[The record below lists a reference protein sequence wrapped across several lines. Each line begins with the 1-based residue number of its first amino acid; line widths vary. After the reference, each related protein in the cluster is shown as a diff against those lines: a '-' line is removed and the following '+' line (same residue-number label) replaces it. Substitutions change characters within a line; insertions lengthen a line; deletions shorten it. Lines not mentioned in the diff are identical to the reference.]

1 MMLNCYAMEE
11 GAFALLQKALNLEPD
26 IGAERAASILIFNLN
41 RPEMQVQ
48 NGTARIF
55 IHGTLEN
62 EASFFSGT
70 SYQEIQ
76 GEIALA
82 LEDDDVKDIVL
93 DIDSP
98 GGAVAGFIKTAQILR
113 DARAEKPIKAEITGA
128 AMSAAYGIA
137 AQANE
142 IIAMDPTTA
151 IGSIGVMARS
161 FVFEDLAFAR
171 SEKAPLKARQLNEP
185 EGQESVQSF
194 LNDAHAQFVAEIVEG
209 RKLAQPDITAEMV
222 NEKFGRGGIKTARDG
237 IAFGMVDS
245 VDPTIGESSS
255 IAEANNQTIKN
266 SPSLREKKNEGIPA
280 KPKGKVMD
288 LNTLKAEHPDVF
300 RAAVDIG
307 RAEGQETGAKEE
319 RDRVTAHL
327 EMGEASGDTTAAVE
341 FIKGGNALME
351 SSVQSR
357 YMAASIKTSTRA
369 ASEEESPEALGNGNT
384 PETNTGE
391 ASEADVKALAAD
403 IAANVNLA

>member
-1 MMLNCYAMEE
+1 MLNVYAMEE
-11 GAFALLQKALNLEPD
+11 RALSLLEKAYALEPE
-26 IGAERAASILIFNLN
+26 IGATRAASILIFNRG

-48 NGTARIF
+48 NGTARIAV
-55 IHGTLEN
+55 HGMLEN

-76 GEIALA
+76 GEIAQA
-82 LEDDDVKDIVL
+82 LKDDDVKDIVL

-98 GGAVAGFIKTAQILR
+98 GGTLSGFIQTAKILR
-113 DARAEKPIKAEITGA
+113 DARAEKPIKAEISGA

-142 IIAMDPTTA
+142 IVAMDPTA
-151 IGSIGVMARS
+151 VVGSIGVMVRS
-161 FVFEDLAFAR
+161 FVFEDMAFAR

-185 EGQESVQSF
+185 EGQEAVQGF
-194 LNDAHAQFVAEIVEG
+194 LNDSHAQFVSEIVEG

-222 NEKFGRGGIKTARDG
+222 NEKFGRGGVKTARDS
-237 IAFGMVDS
+237 ISFGMVDRI
-245 VDPTIGESSS
+245 DPTAGGSTSAADAK
-255 IAEANNQTIKN
+255 AETLKN
-266 SPSLREKKNEGIPA
+266 SPGLRDKKNEGIPA

-288 LNTLKAEHPDVF
+288 LNTLKAEHPEVF

-307 RAEGQETGAKEE
+307 RSEGQETGVKAE

-327 EMGEASGDTTAAVE
+327 EMGEASGDQAAAAE

-357 YMAASIKTSTRA
+357 YMAASIKNSTRA
-369 ASEEESPEALGNGNT
+369 ASEEDSPEALGNG
-384 PETNTGE
+384 ETAETQSGE
-391 ASEADVKALAAD
+391 ASEATVKAMAAD
-403 IAANVNLA
+403 IVANVNAA

>member
-1 MMLNCYAMEE
+1 MEE
-11 GAFALLQKALNLEPD
+11 SAFAILQKAYDLEPD
-26 IGAERAASILIFNLN
+26 IGAARAASIIIFNRG

-48 NGTARIF
+48 NGTARIA

-76 GEIALA
+76 AEIAQA

-98 GGAVAGFIKTAQILR
+98 GGAVAGFIQTAKVLR
-113 DARAEKPIKAEITGA
+113 EARAEKPIKAEIGGMA
-128 AMSAAYGIA
+128 ASAAFGLA

-142 IIAMDPTTA
+142 IVAMDPTA
-151 IGSIGVMARS
+151 VVGSIGVMVRS
-161 FVFEDLAFAR
+161 FVFEDMAFAR
-171 SEKAPLKARQLNEP
+171 SEKAPLKGRQLNEP
-185 EGQESVQSF
+185 EGQEAVQSF
-194 LNDAHAQFVAEIVEG
+194 LNDSHAQFVAEIVEG
-209 RKLAQPDITAEMV
+209 RKLADPNITAEMV
-222 NEKFGRGGIKTARDG
+222 NEKFGRGGVKTAREG
-237 IAFGMVDS
+237 LALGMVDRI
-245 VDPTIGESSS
+245 DPTAGGSTSAADAKVE
-255 IAEANNQTIKN
+255 TLKN
-266 SPSLREKKNEGIPA
+266 SPGLRDKKNEGIPA

-288 LNTLKAEHPDVF
+288 LTTLKAEHPEVF

-307 RAEGQETGAKEE
+307 RSEGQEAGVKAE
-319 RDRVTAHL
+319 RDRVNAHL
-327 EMGEASGDTTAAVE
+327 EMGEASGDTEAAAE

-369 ASEEESPEALGNGNT
+369 ASDEESPEALGNGDT
-384 PETNTGE
+384 PGTKTGG
-391 ASEADVKALAAD
+391 ASEADVKALADD
-403 IAANVNLA
+403 ILKNVNAA